1 MPEPVTQ
8 LSVSRFRV
16 HSEDPS
22 FQVTWRGGSRFELS
36 GVVNLSPSAELDVS
50 TPTDD
55 VEVALAHRSTPQHAV
70 TMLRRALPRGILMRH
85 QRIEDGVEVVFHEA
99 LVPAAKTPRF
109 RVFSTDAAVR
119 LMQLQDNTIE
129 IQSGASGDTLLTI
142 LCDSRRSTLS
152 VAQGTSASAIAA
164 LIAAHVPHG
173 FRALV
178 DEAVVSVWKDA
189 DFFSAVA

>member
-22 FQVTWRGGSRFELS
+22 FQVKWRGGSRFELS
-36 GVVNLSPSAELDVS
+36 GIVNLTPSADLDVS
-50 TPTDD
+50 TPSDE

-70 TMLRRALPRGILMRH
+70 TVLRRALPRGILMRH
-85 QRIEDGVEVVFHEA
+85 QSIEDGVEIVFQEA
-99 LVPAAKTPRF
+99 LVPAAKTPRL
-109 RVFSTDAAVR
+109 RLFSTDAAVR
-119 LMQLQDNTIE
+119 LKQLHDNTIE
-129 IQSGASGDTLLTI
+129 IQSGASDDTLLTI

-152 VAQGTSASAIAA
+152 IAQGTSPIAIAA
-164 LIAAHVPHG
+164 LVAAHVPHG

-178 DEAVVSVWKDA
+178 DGPVVSVWKDA